1 MSLNQLIQWYFR
13 TPIVLRLLATVAFCM
28 IFFGSIVHWIEPDVF
43 PTVFDGVWWAVI
55 TGSTVG
61 YGDFVPLTFWG
72 KVIGIFLILAGGGVV
87 TFYMATVSAST
98 VKYEQDLSRGKL
110 EYKGKD
116 HVIIIGWNERTKQ
129 LNQMIES
136 YAKNEHVVLID
147 NSLKEIEYKDHDF
160 HYVRGDATEDETL
173 NKAHIKDARCV
184 IITSDPSK
192 KERQADQTSILA
204 TVAAKGLNPNT
215 FIICEILTKEQIP
228 NAKRA
233 GADTVVRSNDFMS
246 TLFFHELYR
255 KAHIKPFDTLVKQ
268 LSNQQYKQI
277 TVPEKLVGK
286 TFQNCSFEFMKQ
298 EELLLGME
306 QDGELQINPPAQTI
320 LKEDAHLIMLSTLR
334 K

>member
-1 MSLNQLIQWYFR
+1 MSLNQIIQWYFR
-13 TPIVLRLLATVAFCM
+13 TPLFLRLLATVTGFM
-28 IFFGSIVHWIEPDVF
+28 LFFGTIVHWIEPDVF
-43 PTVFDGVWWAVI
+43 PTIFDGVWWAVI

-72 KVIGIFLILAGGGVV
+72 KIIGIFLIIAGGGVV

-98 VKYEQDLSRGKL
+98 VKYEQDLSKGKL

-116 HVIIIGWNERTKQ
+116 HVIIVGWNERTKQ
-129 LNQMIES
+129 LIKMVES
-136 YAKNEHVVLID
+136 YASKEHLVLVD
-147 NSLKEIEYKDHDF
+147 SSLKEIEYKDHEF

-173 NKAHIKDARCV
+173 EKAHIHDARCV

-192 KERQADQTSILA
+192 KERQADQLSILT
-204 TVAAKGLNPNT
+204 TVAAKGLNHDA

-246 TLFFHELYR
+246 SLFFHELYR
-255 KAHIKPFDTLVKQ
+255 EAHIKPFDTLVKQ
-268 LSNQQYKQI
+268 LSNQQYKQM
-277 TVPEKLVGK
+277 TVPKELIGK
-286 TFQNCSFEFMKQ
+286 TFQTCSFEFMNR

-306 QDGELQINPPAQTI
+306 HDGELYINPPAQTK
-320 LKEDAHLIMLSTLR
+320 LKEEDHLIMLSTLR
-334 K
+334 E

>member
-1 MSLNQLIQWYFR
+1 MSLNRIIQWYFR
-13 TPIVLRLLATVAFCM
+13 TPIVIRLLATMAFFM

-61 YGDFVPLTFWG
+61 YGDFVPLSFWG
-72 KVIGIFLILAGGGVV
+72 KVIGIFLIVAGGGVV

-98 VKYEQDLSRGKL
+98 VKYEQDLSKGKL

-116 HVIIIGWNERTKQ
+116 HVIVIGWNERTKQ
-129 LNQMIES
+129 LIQMIES
-136 YAKNEHVVLID
+136 YRPNDQLVLID
-147 NSLKEIEYKDHDF
+147 SSLKEIEYKDHEF

-173 NKAHIKDARCV
+173 EKAHIHDARCV

-192 KERQADQTSILA
+192 KERQADQTSILT
-204 TVAAKGLNPNT
+204 TVATKGLNPET

-233 GADTVVRSNDFMS
+233 GANTVVRSNDFMS

-255 KAHIKPFDTLVKQ
+255 QAHIKPFDTLVKQ

-277 TVPEKLVGK
+277 TIPDDLVGE
-286 TFQNCSFEFMKQ
+286 TFQRCSYEFMKQ

-306 QDGELQINPPAQTI
+306 QDGELHINPPAQTK
-320 LKEDAHLIMLSTLR
+320 LKDGAHLIMLSTLG